1 MLTNQHDAFTA
12 PPEDLPP
19 GILRTGYDRYE
30 TGPGAVIPLGWSFR
44 IDSGYGDGGW
54 YTVLHSAFRRLRKG
68 LAVRPPCPPGI
79 RRTATGYE
87 VAKLTATVPGG
98 WQVQEF
104 VLPEPN
110 PWYTPS
116 TRLTQGRK
124 VRPPLYPATSRQ
136 AAEAPPALPPGVYRD
151 RTLPAGTADPD
162 GAATQDGPPHL
173 WLLPGFPLPDGYEA
187 RRKYRADRAGA
198 LWVSEGF
205 VNGEPLDK
213 RTVPVRVRKTP
224 PPPPP
229 PVPETERVPL
239 HELRGRFLPDTV
251 RKVIRIH
258 MNSDGDWSVSCYN
271 GGEAPYNWK
280 EYPLT
285 VPADGLV
292 TVLCEDPR
300 V

>member
-19 GILRTGYDRYE
+19 GILRTGYDTYGAASGTYLPAGWE
-30 TGPGAVIPLGWSFR
+30 WEFFSCPEWVTTGGQTLR
-44 IDSGYGDGGW
+44 HGDG
-54 YTVLHSAFRRLRKG
+54 LRP
-68 LAVRPPCPPGI
+68 VRPPCPPGI

-124 VRPPLYPATSRQ
+124 VRPPLSPAVSRQ

-198 LWVSEGF
+198 LWASEGF